1 MRVFPLASLAL
12 LCACATGGAG
22 SNPPLPNAPASM
34 GDDGAIARDD
44 ASAGSA
50 GDDATAPPPG
60 DDADTAGGAS
70 TCNDALHEL
79 KALFVLPP
87 VACTSST
94 DCASG
99 SCCFVGP
106 SSSTCVMQ

>member
-1 MRVFPLASLAL
+1 LQPQPVFSLASLAL
-12 LCACATGGAG
+12 LAACATGGVG
-22 SNPPLPNAPASM
+22 PNPPLPNAPASM
-34 GDDGAIARDD
+34 GDDGGVAGND
-44 ASAGSA
+44 ASADDDA
-50 GDDATAPPPG
+50 TTVPPGDDATA
-60 DDADTAGGAS
+60 GGPS